1 MDVNA
6 NFLRAEFVDN
16 IKVHPKDIHN
26 NMSSVILK
34 QLKNTKEGI
43 CSNHGYIKKD
53 TIELVKLS
61 CGKVEMSS
69 FHGYLNFLVKY
80 SALVCNPVKGNIVN
94 AIVVNINNFG
104 ILCSSFIEDDSGKVP
119 ILEIIVPKHSLA
131 IQSDVDLQNNV
142 KINDDVS
149 IQIIGKKYQLFN
161 KKISIIGKIVK
172 KALIDVKLD
181 NSDSSINVYDLDDDD
196 NLLIDD
202 DDLDEDEDEDDE
214 KNEDDNNENDENDE
228 NNGINENNNDNNDNN
243 DNNENN
249 NEDDDDD
256 ADLEDDLSDDISD
269 SDEDED

>member
-1 MDVNA
+1 MDMNA

-16 IKVHPKDIHN
+16 VKVHPKDIHN
-26 NMSSVILK
+26 DIAGVILK
-34 QLKNTKEGI
+34 QLKHAKEGI

-94 AIVVNINNFG
+94 ASVVNINNFG
-104 ILCSSFIEDDSGKVP
+104 ILCSSFIEDDNGRVP
-119 ILEIIVPKHSLA
+119 ILEIIVPKHSVA

-142 KINDDVS
+142 KINDEVS

-181 NSDSSINVYDLDDDD
+181 DSDATIGAHDVYDDDD
-196 NLLIDD
+196 ILIDD
-202 DDLDEDEDEDDE
+202 DDDDENEEDDE
-214 KNEDDNNENDENDE
+214 KNDELNEEDENEEEDE
-228 NNGINENNNDNNDNN
+228 E
-243 DNNENN
+243 E
-249 NEDDDDD
+249 EDDDVE
-256 ADLEDDLSDDISD
+256 DLVEDLSDDDIISD
-269 SDEDED
+269 SDDE

>member
-16 IKVHPKDIHN
+16 VKVHPKDIHN
-26 NMSSVILK
+26 NIAGVILK
-34 QLKNTKEGI
+34 QLKHAKEGI

-94 AIVVNINNFG
+94 ASVVNINNFG
-104 ILCSSFIEDDSGKVP
+104 ILCSSFIEDDDGKVP

-142 KINDDVS
+142 KINDEVS

-181 NSDSSINVYDLDDDD
+181 NSDATVGAYDVDDDD
-196 NLLIDD
+196 DILIDD
-202 DDLDEDEDEDDE
+202 DDLDDDDDDE
-214 KNEDDNNENDENDE
+214 KNDEL
-228 NNGINENNNDNNDNN
+228 
-243 DNNENN
+243 
-249 NEDDDDD
+249 NEDDDNENEEDD
-256 ADLEDDLSDDISD
+256 EEEVEDVEDLVEDLSDDDIISD
-269 SDEDED
+269 SDDDDE